1 MNLLTHDYVIQVS
14 DRRLTDPHTGKRI
27 DEPPNKAILFCGH
40 VIFGYTGL
48 AGVGSARICSRIG
61 WSSAVNGPLARRWV
75 TPARPFECILVCW
88 WTGFPAYSCH
98 WR

>member
-48 AGVGSARICSRIG
+48 AGVNQDLLSDWLVVGS
-61 WSSAVNGPLARRWV
+61 
-75 TPARPFECILVCW
+75 
-88 WTGFPAYSCH
+88 
-98 WR
+98 